1 MTPAR
6 PSPATPP
13 GLRVRHAATFWQRL
27 GGLLALP
34 RLTSGEALHLA
45 PCGSVHTC
53 FMRYAIDVVY
63 LDAQGRV
70 LKIVPGLR
78 PWRFSACLGARSCL
92 ELLAGEAERLGLRP
106 DDRPLATLM
115 P

>member
-1 MTPAR
+1 MPAH
-6 PSPATPP
+6 PSLAAPSA
-13 GLRVRHAATFWQRL
+13 LRVRHAATFWQRL

-34 RLTSGEALHLA
+34 RLTRGEALHLA

-53 FMRYAIDVVY
+53 FMPYAIDVIY
-63 LDAQGRV
+63 LDAQGQV
-70 LKIVPGLR
+70 LKIVPELR

-106 DDRPLATLM
+106 GDRPLAALM